1 MNAKADTN
9 GEEVKADAKENG
21 EEDHDEVDEEEDH
34 DEEEDQDQDKEEE
47 DKEEAGVEAVKA
59 EQPASAAADDE
70 ADVPNDGD
78 EAKGCEARPE
88 RRRLPPDERA
98 RGSDD
103 DRGVCEVNESV
114 RRVDA
119 S

>member
-1 MNAKADTN
+1 M
-9 GEEVKADAKENG
+9 KADAKENG

-47 DKEEAGVEAVKA
+47 DKEEADVVAVKA
-59 EQPASAAADDE
+59 SSLRQQQLTTKPTFRTMGTGRGRGPAQSAGGSRQTTS
-70 ADVPNDGD
+70 P
-78 EAKGCEARPE
+78 
-88 RRRLPPDERA
+88 
-98 RGSDD
+98 GSDD